1 MYLKQ
6 LKGGSTF
13 CFMTVNILVLFQL
26 TLADNS
32 TVHTETHKHSNSTV
46 HTDTRAHTHT
56 LSLSQNQ
63 EPEHSP
69 QEGSTCL
76 SPLLEGIESVCGKVM
91 AAGGALGC
99 GGGSLPLLRSKP

>member
-32 TVHTETHKHSNSTV
+32 TVHTETHKHTQTHV
-46 HTDTRAHTHT
+46 HIHTHS
-56 LSLSQNQ
+56 LSLKIRSL
-63 EPEHSP
+63 
-69 QEGSTCL
+69 STHHRKGVLVLAHCWK
-76 SPLLEGIESVCGKVM
+76 G
-91 AAGGALGC
+91 
-99 GGGSLPLLRSKP
+99 